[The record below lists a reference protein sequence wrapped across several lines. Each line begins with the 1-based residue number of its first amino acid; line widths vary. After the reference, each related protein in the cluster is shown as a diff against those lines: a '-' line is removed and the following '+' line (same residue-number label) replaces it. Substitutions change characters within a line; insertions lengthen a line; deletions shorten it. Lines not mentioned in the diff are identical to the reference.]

1 MELSNPGMF
10 KERSGWSGR
19 DRIAEIH
26 RLPPVI
32 RLIRKRTAGATP
44 GSARISDFPAR
55 IRGHFVVTSP
65 RGVLQTYRIFF
76 RLSVYSITYCWRTDD
91 SKNLHGVATRI
102 YTYVV

>member
-10 KERSGWSGR
+10 AERSGWSGR

-55 IRGHFVVTSP
+55 IRGHFAGERSE
-65 RGVLQTYRIFF
+65 LFE
-76 RLSVYSITYCWRTDD
+76 
-91 SKNLHGVATRI
+91 
-102 YTYVV
+102 

>member
-55 IRGHFVVTSP
+55 IRGHFARTP
-65 RGVLQTYRIFF
+65 RPPKPSQPS
-76 RLSVYSITYCWRTDD
+76 RLKTFKITM
-91 SKNLHGVATRI
+91 
-102 YTYVV
+102 

>member
-1 MELSNPGMF
+1 MSHVKIESRAIGYVFLFGGCMELSNPGMF

-55 IRGHFVVTSP
+55 IRGHFGGWPLFRFGKKKSIP
-65 RGVLQTYRIFF
+65 RAKM
-76 RLSVYSITYCWRTDD
+76 S
-91 SKNLHGVATRI
+91 
-102 YTYVV
+102 